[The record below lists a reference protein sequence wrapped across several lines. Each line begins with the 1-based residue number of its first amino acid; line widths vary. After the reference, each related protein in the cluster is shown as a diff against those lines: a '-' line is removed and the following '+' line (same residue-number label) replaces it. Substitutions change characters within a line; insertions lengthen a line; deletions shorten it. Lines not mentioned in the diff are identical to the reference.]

1 MRLPRSLDRLQPK
14 LFLSYLLI
22 IAVGVGGVALG
33 VDVVAPSLFD
43 RLLERHMN
51 GHGGMAH
58 RGMTTSLQA
67 DTRTVLEQTIFQSLV
82 LTTVIATI
90 AALAVSLFVTRR
102 IVRPISRMAAAS
114 QAIAAG
120 NYQTRVVIREH
131 DELGDLAASLNGMA
145 AALEDA
151 EQRRVHLIGDVA
163 HEIRTPL
170 ATVRGYLEGLSDGV
184 VEPSP
189 ELFAQ
194 LHDETGRLQRL
205 VDDLQEL
212 SRVESGRV
220 ALTPRR
226 IAPARLID
234 AAVSR
239 LASAFDEKGV
249 RLSVER
255 GSGLPDVLA
264 DEDRTIQVLTNL
276 LSNALRYTPGE
287 GEVRLGAAREDQFIR
302 FSVRDTGTGIA
313 SEHLS
318 RVFDRFYRVDP
329 ARSRAMGGS
338 GIGLTIARSLVESQG
353 GSIGAESAG
362 PGQGSLFSFTLPIA
376 R

>member
-1 MRLPRSLDRLQPK
+1 MKLPRSLDRLQSK
-14 LFLSYLLI
+14 LLLSYLLV
-22 IAVGVGGVALG
+22 IAVGIGGVALG
-33 VDVVAPSLFD
+33 VEIVTPSLFD
-43 RLLERHMN
+43 RLLENHM
-51 GHGGMAH
+51 GGNAGMMH
-58 RGMTTSLQA
+58 RGMTETLQA
-67 DTRTVLEQTIFQSLV
+67 DTQTVLERTVFQALV
-82 LTTVIATI
+82 VATAGATL

-102 IVRPISRMAAAS
+102 IVTPISRMAAVS

-120 NYQTRVVIREH
+120 DYQTRVVIRER
-131 DELGDLAASLNGMA
+131 DELGDLAVSLNGMA

-170 ATVRGYLEGLSDGV
+170 ATVRGYLEGLADGV

-220 ALTPRR
+220 PLNPRR
-226 IAPARLID
+226 IAPAHLID
-234 AAVSR
+234 TAVNR
-239 LASAFDEKGV
+239 LAPDFEAKGV

-276 LSNALRYTPGE
+276 LSNALRYTPSG
-287 GEVRLGAAREDQFIR
+287 GDVRLSTARDGSFVR
-302 FSVRDTGTGIA
+302 FSVSDSGIGIA
-313 SEHLS
+313 PEHLP
-318 RVFDRFYRVDP
+318 RVFDRFYRIDP
-329 ARSRAMGGS
+329 ARSRALGGS
-338 GIGLTIARSLVESQG
+338 GIGLTIARSLAESQG
-353 GSIGAESAG
+353 GTISAESAG
-362 PGQGSLFSFTLPIA
+362 PGQGSLFSFTVPITH
-376 R
+376 